1 MKKLWNA
8 YKKTVNNNCNATS
21 LSADETVG
29 YWRNMLFST
38 TVIFLLPLC
47 FIALIPS
54 LFLITYE
61 NQEYITLLH
70 FLTIGVMCFIAF
82 TPRVNITARKLSFSF
97 TIFVFSTILNF
108 FASPSSGS
116 VLVYFLAAC
125 IYSIIIFENKYAF
138 WWSHLVLFISVLFG
152 FAIYF
157 KLSDF
162 SYNVDMSSV
171 NEWVAVSANLI
182 FLCYLSS
189 ALIPKIFM
197 GIENYIQE
205 QNRLK
210 TELEKSK
217 MNLLTK
223 NEELEQ
229 YAYVASHD
237 LQEPLRMVS
246 SFMEKLKIKYADQL
260 DDKGLQYIHF
270 ATDGA
275 YRMKQ
280 IIQDLLLYSRISA
293 PSEEIKTIDLN
304 EVVAE
309 YLTLRKQLIT
319 NKKARIEYD
328 SLPVLRSLTAP
339 ITQIFHC
346 LLDNALKYSKEHVSP
361 VITIKFVD
369 KDDFWQFAV
378 IDNGIGIDDQF
389 YEKVFVIFQRLHNR
403 SKYEGTGIGLSI
415 TKRAVEFLGGSI
427 WVEST
432 LGVGTTF
439 FFTISKSI
447 NHDQ

>member
-1 MKKLWNA
+1 MRKLWRA
-8 YKKTVNNNCNATS
+8 YKKTVNNHCNPTS
-21 LSADETVG
+21 LLANETVG

-38 TVIFLLPLC
+38 TMIFILPLS

-54 LFLITYE
+54 VLLISYE
-61 NQEYITLLH
+61 NKEYISLLH

-82 TPRVNITARKLSFSF
+82 APRVNITTRKLIFSF
-97 TIFVFSTILNF
+97 TVFLFSTILNF

-157 KLSDF
+157 ELTEF

-171 NEWVAVSANLI
+171 NEWVAVSANLV

-189 ALIPKIFM
+189 ALIPKIFN
-197 GIENYIQE
+197 GIENHINE
-205 QNRLK
+205 QIRLS

-217 MNLLTK
+217 MTLETK
-223 NEELEQ
+223 NEELER
-229 YAYVASHD
+229 YAFVASHD

-260 DDKGLQYIHF
+260 DDKGLLYIHY

-275 YRMKQ
+275 DRMKQ
-280 IIQDLLLYSRISA
+280 IIQDLLLYSSINA
-293 PSEEIKTIDLN
+293 YTEEIKTIDLN
-304 EVVAE
+304 EVVAD
-309 YLTLRKQLIT
+309 YLNLRKQLIT
-319 NKKARIEYD
+319 DKKAKIEYD
-328 SLPVLRSLTAP
+328 SLPVLKSLKAP

-346 LLDNALKYSKEHVSP
+346 LLDNALKYTKKHVPP
-361 VITIKFVD
+361 VITIKLIN
-369 KDDFWQFAV
+369 KGELWQFAV
-378 IDNGIGIDDQF
+378 IDNGIGIDEKF
-389 YEKVFVIFQRLHNR
+389 YEKVFIIFQRLHNR
-403 SKYEGTGIGLSI
+403 SEYEGTGIGLAI
-415 TKRAVEFLGGSI
+415 AKRAVEFLGGKI
-427 WVEST
+427 WIESA
-432 LGVGTTF
+432 VGEGSTF
-439 FFTISKSI
+439 YFTISKTTNYTS
-447 NHDQ
+447 